1 MSTNEGAGA
10 VAKDSLAAESAR
22 TGGSFQSNRD
32 SEPLA
37 VEGNKSTLNNTDT
50 SGATTL
56 APADNKIQRDDV
68 WNETGRDEKYP
79 EGAGGQGSFP
89 GSHAGGSYAGGPT
102 GAKREMES
110 KSSGVS
116 GGAFSS
122 GEAGGGNADQ
132 ISYSGQ
138 AHSASGQTNPSANT
152 TSGQNLASSDTG
164 VGGSSSGSER
174 NAPGYVS
181 DVTQPFN
188 AAKPKGKNITEGGF
202 EGEAD
207 QSQINIGS
215 ENDPGRAAELGAQ
228 TKTAAVPGSGPRQ
241 GAQSGDTTYSMLQDD
256 QTL

>member
-1 MSTNEGAGA
+1 MSTNERSGA
-10 VAKDSLAAESAR
+10 VAKDSLAAESAL

-37 VEGNKSTLNNTDT
+37 VEGNKSTLTNTDT
-50 SGATTL
+50 SGASTL

-79 EGAGGQGSFP
+79 EGAGGQGNFP

-102 GAKREMES
+102 AAKREMDS
-110 KSSGVS
+110 SSGGGS
-116 GGAFSS
+116 GEAFSS
-122 GEAGGGNADQ
+122 GGAEGGNADQ
-132 ISYSGQ
+132 ITS
-138 AHSASGQTNPSANT
+138 SGQTNPSANT
-152 TSGQNLASSDTG
+152 TSGQNLASGDTG

-207 QSQINIGS
+207 QSQTDIGS

-228 TKTAAVPGSGPRQ
+228 AKNSAVPGSGPRQ

>member
-56 APADNKIQRDDV
+56 APADNKTQRDDV

-79 EGAGGQGSFP
+79 EGAGGQGNFP

-102 GAKREMES
+102 DAKREMES
-110 KSSGVS
+110 NSGGVS

-122 GEAGGGNADQ
+122 GGAGGGNADQ
-132 ISYSGQ
+132 ISS
-138 AHSASGQTNPSANT
+138 SGQTNPSANT

-181 DVTQPFN
+181 GVTQPFN
-188 AAKPKGKNITEGGF
+188 DAKPKGKNITEGGF

-207 QSQINIGS
+207 QSQIDVGS

-228 TKTAAVPGSGPRQ
+228 TKTSAVPGSGPRQ

-256 QTL
+256 QNL